1 MPHVGGTYFSAC
13 PPFFLR
19 AVFAVFLGSDVRGE
33 GRRRPSPGLK
43 NSGQTLFSGQA
54 QVRVDPG
61 RGDCPLKPNILT
73 LFTMILSNSDSGGL
87 TVVNPAVLP
96 GLSFAP
102 QDAFGQE
109 MRALIT

>member
-1 MPHVGGTYFSAC
+1 
-13 PPFFLR
+13 
-19 AVFAVFLGSDVRGE
+19 
-33 GRRRPSPGLK
+33 
-43 NSGQTLFSGQA
+43 
-54 QVRVDPG
+54 
-61 RGDCPLKPNILT
+61 
-73 LFTMILSNSDSGGL
+73 MILSNSDSSGL